1 MTEDLREQ
9 IASRLRSARKSLGLS
24 QEQVAKKLGMH
35 RPTISEI
42 EAGRRRVSAEELA
55 QLAAVYGF
63 PIERFTSGHHA
74 EVGPEDE
81 RLNLAIRLLK
91 ALKHE
96 DLDRVVTW
104 ICEMQK
110 LKDSEEEQEDP
121 CAPAVLVKDQK
132 TGIGGIQED
141 ASEERYVRCLHYDV
155 LVGDPQ
161 TRENSRCSARIRV
174 RDDGKPFYFC
184 SEHQGEAPGEPATPE
199 ELDEIRADLETRP
212 GNSRLLQVLTTVR
225 DARSMKADGGNR
237 EKQLLSASPSWM

>member
-9 IASRLRSARKSLGLS
+9 IASRLRSARKSVGLS

-55 QLAAVYGF
+55 QLATVYGF
-63 PIERFTSGHHA
+63 PVERFTSGYHA

-81 RLNLAIRLLK
+81 RLKLAIRLLK

-96 DLDRVVTW
+96 DLDQVITW
-104 ICEMQK
+104 LSRMQK
-110 LKDSEEEQEDP
+110 LKDGEEEQEDP
-121 CAPAVLVKDQK
+121 SAPSALVKDQK
-132 TGIGGIQED
+132 TAKGGVQED
-141 ASEERYVRCLHYDV
+141 ASAERYVRCLHYDV
-155 LVGDPQ
+155 LEGDPQ

-199 ELDEIRADLETRP
+199 ELDEVRAALEIRP

-225 DARSMKADGGNR
+225 DARSMKADEEKR
-237 EKQLLSASPSWM
+237 EKQLLSA